1 MKKLLI
7 LSLFAFLPA
16 CACTGS
22 DSENYEE
29 PASQVQ
35 TYNESRVTDT
45 CNLNDGSCNQRR
57 IRYNRYAAVDT
68 TEGEPYYQRTTRR
81 ARIYEPDDSYRIV
94 RRTRRYVEPQEDI
107 APIIIQ
113 RPAPAP
119 QPMPAPRIVE
129 YQNDQKAPCKGS
141 VKETR
146 EPVEI
151 VYKKT
156 TTRTVYEPKVYT
168 DVSYEKEPYTAAN
181 STIETIVQEKTVN
194 EYIDSS
200 GNQAPA
206 IMLTEDR
213 K

>member
-16 CACTGS
+16 CACTSG
-22 DSENYEE
+22 DSEDYQETT
-29 PASQVQ
+29 SQVQ
-35 TYNESRVTDT
+35 TYNEARTTDS
-45 CNLNDGSCNQRR
+45 CNLNDGSCNQRQV
-57 IRYNRYAAVDT
+57 RYNRYAAVDT

-81 ARIYEPDDSYRIV
+81 VRNYEPVDSYRIV

-107 APIIIQ
+107 VPIVIQ
-113 RPAPAP
+113 RQAPAP
-119 QPMPAPRIVE
+119 RPVLTPRVTE
-129 YQNDQKAPCKGS
+129 YQNDLTSPCKGS

-168 DVSYEKEPYTAAN
+168 DVTYEKEPYSASNT
-181 STIETIVQEKTVN
+181 TRETIVQEKTVD
-194 EYIDSS
+194 EYIDNST
-200 GNQAPA
+200 NQTPA
-206 IMLTEDR
+206 IMPAEER